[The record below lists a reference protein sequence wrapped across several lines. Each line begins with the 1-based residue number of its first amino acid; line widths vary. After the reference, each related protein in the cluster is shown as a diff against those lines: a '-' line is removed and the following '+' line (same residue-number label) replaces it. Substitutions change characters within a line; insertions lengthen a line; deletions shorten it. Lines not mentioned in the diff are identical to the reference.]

1 MVGIEQAA
9 TSSQHKFVFHGK
21 TGQFFIICLVN
32 LLLTIVTF
40 GIYMPWAFVKSRRY
54 IYENME
60 LNGVRFRYSATGGA
74 LFLSFF
80 LLMLFFTLA
89 TIICS
94 SINPLF
100 SSFPIIVLIVL
111 SPLMVVKGLRYQ
123 AMMTSLNNVRF
134 GFHCRTGQA
143 MWVMLGLPAAL
154 VVASVIFLYLFNVIL
169 GQPSD
174 LTTLIAHMV
183 LVVVA
188 GLLLIGV
195 INGICYGKWM
205 QLLGKN
211 ARFGTQSFDI
221 TVSLKRCM
229 KVGVLSM
236 LILLPFIVVIG
247 KLIAP
252 LYEQFAFAMALG
264 GMDAQSQQAVVAQYL
279 TEITMSYLLYFVG
292 VILAATFVMTAL
304 RNIFIN
310 GLTLA
315 NTLRFR
321 SSITFIDMLLQI
333 VVMALVSMVT
343 LGLAYP
349 WAKIRFI
356 RYLANHTSVEG
367 DLDAVELVD
376 SDEKNDTGL
385 LAAVSRGVV
394 PAMPFI

>member
-9 TSSQHKFVFHGK
+9 PASQHKFVFHGK
-21 TGQFFIICLVN
+21 TGRFFIICLVN
-32 LLLTIVTF
+32 LLLTIVTL

-74 LFLSFF
+74 FFLSFF
-80 LLMLFFTLA
+80 LLMLFFILA

-100 SSFPIIVLIVL
+100 SSFPIIGFMVL

-134 GFHCRTGQA
+134 GFHCRSGQA

-154 VVASVIFLYLFNVIL
+154 VVASLIFLYLFNILL

-183 LVVVA
+183 LMVVA
-188 GLLLIGV
+188 GLLLVGA
-195 INGICYGKWM
+195 INGMLYGKWM

-221 TVSLKRCM
+221 TVSLSHCI
-229 KVGVLSM
+229 KVGLLSM
-236 LILLPFIVVIG
+236 LILLPFILVIG
-247 KLIAP
+247 KIIAP
-252 LYEQFAFAMALG
+252 FYEEFGFAVAIGRL
-264 GMDAQSQQAVVAQYL
+264 DAASQQDLVAQYT
-279 TEITMSYLLYFVG
+279 TEITASYLIYFVG
-292 VILAATFVMTAL
+292 VILATTFVMTAL

-321 SSITFIDMLLQI
+321 SSITFIDMLQQI
-333 VVMALVSMVT
+333 VVMALASLVT

-349 WAKIRFI
+349 WVKIRFI
-356 RYLANHTSVEG
+356 RYLANHTLVEG
-367 DLDAVELVD
+367 DLDALELVD
-376 SDEKNDTGL
+376 SDEENDTGL
-385 LAAVSRGVV
+385 FAAMSRGVV